1 MKGRWLRNA
10 GTFNNVY
17 MAHWSFLDLP
27 QPLRIKNCVYVHNSR
42 FVPHKF
48 SHHPL
53 TLSSSCISSSFFC
66 CERKRCEEWVLWGW
80 VVNEWERESKKW
92 ENAATRRNIQNNVY
106 FNVLCFTAYVSSLFL
121 PFSSLTYS
129 LTSMTKEWDVHKGQ
143 IGDTFFPSDRRNVS
157 IWQGRVMCCL
167 AWKLSSSSTDSSK
180 ERRFVPMPSIHSQHS
195 FSAFFTTE
203 KYTFSYM
210 KVKGFKRSKCNFFSH
225 FF

>member
-1 MKGRWLRNA
+1 MYIILVSYHTNFPTTHSHSPLLVFHPLFFVARGKDAKSEFCEGELWMSEREKAKSEKMRQQGGIYKIMYILMFFASLPMSPHFFFLFPLSLTHLLQWLRNEMYIRDKL
-10 GTFNNVY
+10 VI
-17 MAHWSFLDLP
+17 
-27 QPLRIKNCVYVHNSR
+27 R
-42 FVPHKF
+42 
-48 SHHPL
+48 
-53 TLSSSCISSSFFC
+53 
-66 CERKRCEEWVLWGW
+66 
-80 VVNEWERESKKW
+80 
-92 ENAATRRNIQNNVY
+92 
-106 FNVLCFTAYVSSLFL
+106 
-121 PFSSLTYS
+121 
-129 LTSMTKEWDVHKGQ
+129 
-143 IGDTFFPSDRRNVS
+143 FFPSDRRNVS